1 MEYALIFSTRR
12 ACASLIYSSLKVSYT
27 RLYKWVNNSVYSDK
41 MVQVQ
46 LRIPED
52 SISEIDKWVSEGK
65 FKSRSDA
72 IRTILALYQEKEKTR
87 EFYKML
93 VEQSNEAKENPE
105 ILTLLEDLDEL

>member
-1 MEYALIFSTRR
+1 
-12 ACASLIYSSLKVSYT
+12 
-27 RLYKWVNNSVYSDK
+27 

-46 LRIPED
+46 LRIPEE

-72 IRTILALYQEKEKTR
+72 IRTILALYQEREKTR

-93 VEQSNEAKENPE
+93 VERSNEAKENFE
-105 ILTLLEDLDEL
+105 ILIPLEDLHEL

>member
-1 MEYALIFSTRR
+1 
-12 ACASLIYSSLKVSYT
+12 
-27 RLYKWVNNSVYSDK
+27 

-46 LRIPED
+46 LRIPEE

-87 EFYKML
+87 EFYRML
-93 VEQSNEAKENPE
+93 AERRSEAKENPE
-105 ILTLLEDLDEL
+105 ILILLEDLDEL

>member
-1 MEYALIFSTRR
+1 
-12 ACASLIYSSLKVSYT
+12 
-27 RLYKWVNNSVYSDK
+27 

-46 LRIPED
+46 LRLPEE

-65 FKSRSDA
+65 FRNRSDA

-93 VEQSNEAKENPE
+93 VERSYEAKENPG
-105 ILTLLEDLDEL
+105 ILLPLEDSDDL

>member
-1 MEYALIFSTRR
+1 
-12 ACASLIYSSLKVSYT
+12 
-27 RLYKWVNNSVYSDK
+27 

-46 LRIPED
+46 LRIPEE

-87 EFYKML
+87 EFCKML
-93 VEQSNEAKENPE
+93 VERSNEAKENPE
-105 ILTLLEDLDEL
+105 ILIPLEDLDEL

>member
-1 MEYALIFSTRR
+1 
-12 ACASLIYSSLKVSYT
+12 
-27 RLYKWVNNSVYSDK
+27 

-46 LRIPED
+46 LRIPEE
-52 SISEIDKWVSEGK
+52 SVAEIDKWVSEGK

-93 VEQSNEAKENPE
+93 VERSNEAKENPE
-105 ILTLLEDLDEL
+105 ILILLEDLNEL

>member
-1 MEYALIFSTRR
+1 
-12 ACASLIYSSLKVSYT
+12 
-27 RLYKWVNNSVYSDK
+27 

-46 LRIPED
+46 LRIPEE

-93 VEQSNEAKENPE
+93 VGRSNEAKENPE
-105 ILTLLEDLDEL
+105 ILIPLEDIDEL

>member
-1 MEYALIFSTRR
+1 
-12 ACASLIYSSLKVSYT
+12 
-27 RLYKWVNNSVYSDK
+27 

-46 LRIPED
+46 LRIPEE

-72 IRTILALYQEKEKTR
+72 IRTILALYQEREKTR

-93 VEQSNEAKENPE
+93 VERSNEVKENPE
-105 ILTLLEDLDEL
+105 ILIPLEDLHEL

>member
-1 MEYALIFSTRR
+1 
-12 ACASLIYSSLKVSYT
+12 
-27 RLYKWVNNSVYSDK
+27 

-46 LRIPED
+46 LRIPEE

-72 IRTILALYQEKEKTR
+72 IRTILALYQEREKIR

-93 VEQSNEAKENPE
+93 AERSNEVKENPE
-105 ILTLLEDLDEL
+105 ILIPLEDLHEL

>member
-1 MEYALIFSTRR
+1 
-12 ACASLIYSSLKVSYT
+12 
-27 RLYKWVNNSVYSDK
+27 

-46 LRIPED
+46 LRLPEE

-93 VEQSNEAKENPE
+93 VRRSNEAKENPE
-105 ILTLLEDLDEL
+105 ILIPLEDLDEL